1 MLSLPSSTRV
11 FVCRAATDMRCSFD
25 KLSALV
31 QQTLEQDPLS
41 GHLFVFMNRRVPRL
55 RLPDF
60 PPSQYDVIDTKV
72 TERLCQRS
80 SYFVKRFLRPVVK
93 IKATGELFGAAAPTS
108 VFERSYADV
117 TLLSGMLVDKFQYQ
131 ARVL

>member
-60 PPSQYDVIDTKV
+60 P
-72 TERLCQRS
+72 
-80 SYFVKRFLRPVVK
+80 
-93 IKATGELFGAAAPTS
+93 
-108 VFERSYADV
+108 
-117 TLLSGMLVDKFQYQ
+117 LVNTM
-131 ARVL
+131 